1 VKPCSIVSS
10 FEKENDAMKRLA
22 IRQLA
27 PAMVLLFALGV
38 TVASAKDGYHRH
50 GKMGGFGMHGLSGLD
65 LTESQKAEVKQIM
78 DSRKAT
84 IESLRER
91 MRADREAL
99 DAAAEAQ
106 SPNPSAVG
114 AAYLKVRADREAM
127 RAEHK
132 ATMDQIRS
140 VLTPEQQQKM
150 DTMKQK
156 RMERFEGRRDQRERD
171 GR

>member
-1 VKPCSIVSS
+1 
-10 FEKENDAMKRLA
+10 
-22 IRQLA
+22 
-27 PAMVLLFALGV
+27 
-38 TVASAKDGYHRH
+38 
-50 GKMGGFGMHGLSGLD
+50 MHGLSRLD
-65 LTESQKAEVKQIM
+65 LTESQKAEVKRIM
-78 DSRKAT
+78 ESRKAT
-84 IESLRER
+84 IESLREQI
-91 MRADREAL
+91 RADREAL

-150 DTMKQK
+150 DTMKEK
-156 RMERFEGRRDQRERD
+156 RMERFGERRGKRQGYGR
-171 GR
+171 